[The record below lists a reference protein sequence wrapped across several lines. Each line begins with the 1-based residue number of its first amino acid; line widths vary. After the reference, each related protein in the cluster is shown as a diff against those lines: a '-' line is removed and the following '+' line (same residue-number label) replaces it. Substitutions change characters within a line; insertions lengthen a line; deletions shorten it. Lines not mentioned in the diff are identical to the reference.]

1 MAYLDSNQLQI
12 FFQLFLAALLGGAI
26 GFERKYV
33 GRPAGMRTYAL
44 VCVGAT
50 LFTILST
57 QAFAK
62 FTAQPNNFDP
72 SRIASNVVV
81 GIGFIGAGLIVLRM
95 GRIEGLTTAA
105 GLWLTAAIGMA
116 VGVKFYLVSIFA
128 ALLAFFV
135 ISLFGW
141 FEDVLISPRE
151 EKTQNEE

>member
-1 MAYLDSNQLQI
+1 MGGSIGLQ
-12 FFQLFLAALLGGAI
+12 
-26 GFERKYV
+26 RKYV

-50 LFTILST
+50 LFTILSI
-57 QAFAK
+57 QAFSQFA
-62 FTAQPNNFDP
+62 TQPSNFDP

-81 GIGFIGAGLIVLRM
+81 GIGFIGAGLIIFRM

-128 ALLAFFV
+128 AFLAYF
-135 ISLFGW
+135 IMSAFGW
-141 FEDVLISPRE
+141 FEDVLVAPRE
-151 EKTQNEE
+151 KNPKNEE